1 LLAQIFMIDWHGE
14 LVEHVP
20 VLILRTLIAFVTV
33 LVVVRGTGKR
43 SVANLAPFD
52 LAMVILIGEV
62 AAIPV
67 AELNVEM
74 LHGILP
80 VVLVGLLH
88 VLMTTINL
96 HSKTFEAWTEG
107 KPTLLVKDGRVLRQN
122 LLRERVSFVDL
133 ESALR
138 HKEVTDVSEVS
149 EAWME
154 TAGGISVILKEP
166 PGPREALEVQCP
178 ADLARSI
185 EQIVEAHSARLRQEL
200 EQLLRTHRGERGG

>member
-1 LLAQIFMIDWHGE
+1 MVDWHAE

-52 LAMVILIGEV
+52 LALVILIGEV

-80 VVLVGLLH
+80 VVLVGFLH

-96 HSKTFEAWTEG
+96 HSKAFEAWTEG

-122 LLRERVSFVDL
+122 LFRERVSMIDL
-133 ESALR
+133 QSALR
-138 HKEVTDVSEVS
+138 HKEVTDLARVR

-154 TAGGISVILKEP
+154 PAGGVSVILKDGAP
-166 PGPREALEVQCP
+166 AADPGGATATDAPD
-178 ADLARSI
+178 DLGESI
-185 EQIVEAHSARLRQEL
+185 EQIVQANAARLRQEL
-200 EQLLRTHRGERGG
+200 EQLLRTHRRQPGG